1 MSLGQWWRSGRRVIT
16 MVELTDESSDI
27 PVTVVISRRV
37 KPGKEAEFEAFLAG
51 VNAACMKYEGHLGA
65 NIFRPSNFTRAE
77 YRIIFKFDCLSN
89 LRRWEASEERQ
100 QWFAQAEALTQSPP
114 QIQVLTGL
122 ETWFT
127 LPDQPIMTPPP
138 RYKMVVV
145 SWLAV
150 FPLITTISTL
160 LQDELNPLPIALR
173 TLVVTAIA
181 IPTMTYGIM
190 PQMTRLFA
198 WWLYPAPPN
207 SPEEQE
213 EATLTLQAGKG
224 TPVVLL
230 AAQPEMEAID

>member
-1 MSLGQWWRSGRRVIT
+1 MSEST
-16 MVELTDESSDI
+16 CESSDI

-37 KPGKEAEFEAFLAG
+37 KPGKEAEFETFLAG

-65 NIFRPSNFTRAE
+65 NILRPSNSTSAE
-77 YRIIFKFDCLSN
+77 YRVIFKFNCLSN
-89 LRRWEASEERQ
+89 LRRWEASNERQ
-100 QWFAQAEALTQSPP
+100 QWFARADALTQSPP

-127 LPDQPIMTPPP
+127 LPDQPTITPPP

-198 WWLYPAPPN
+198 WWLYPNPPN
-207 SPEEQE
+207 SPEQQE
-213 EATLTLQAGKG
+213 EATLALEAGAG

-230 AAQPEMEAID
+230 SPQSEMETIN